1 MSAVVEQQR
10 SKRRHLFAAL
20 VAVPTIVLMAVAVS
34 WYWSVGWHRASSV
47 CTTDAAVPAG
57 VSGGS
62 MDQAW
67 SWVPLGFACTW
78 PAGDGDDSF
87 TIVKAWW

>member
-1 MSAVVEQQR
+1 MPVP
-10 SKRRHLFAAL
+10 AL
-20 VAVPTIVLMAVAVS
+20 VAVLTIVLVAVAVP

-47 CTTDAAVPAG
+47 CTTGAAVPAG

-62 MDQAW
+62 MEQAW

-78 PAGDGDDSF
+78 PADDGGGDSF

>member
-1 MSAVVEQQR
+1 MSAVAEQQR
-10 SKRRHLFAAL
+10 STRKCLFAAL
-20 VAVPTIVLMAVAVS
+20 VAVLTIVLVAVAVS

-62 MDQAW
+62 MEQAL
-67 SWVPLGFACTW
+67 SWVPLGFACSL
-78 PAGDGDDSF
+78 PGDDGGDSF